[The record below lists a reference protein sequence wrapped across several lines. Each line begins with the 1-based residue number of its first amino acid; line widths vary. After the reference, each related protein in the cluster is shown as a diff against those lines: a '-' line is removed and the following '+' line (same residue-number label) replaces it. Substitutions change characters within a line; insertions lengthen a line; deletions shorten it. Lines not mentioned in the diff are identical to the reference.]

1 MSRGHNEVA
10 ARWSSWA
17 VGDRIPSVSMAVTLQ
32 RLVVAAGGERD
43 FNPLHVDE
51 AYARSCGFS
60 TAFANGFFQQAMLD
74 RTITDFTGSSGELR
88 RLSLRMR
95 APVYL
100 GRSLEVTGAISSLAK
115 NGSWLVVELDLQLS
129 TEDGLCSTGAA
140 TVRLPLGE

>member
-1 MSRGHNEVA
+1 MSRGHDEVA
-10 ARWSSWA
+10 AHWLSWA
-17 VGDRIPSVSMAVTLQ
+17 VGERIPSVSMAVTLQ

-43 FNPLHVDE
+43 FNPLHFDE

-115 NGSWLVVELDLQLS
+115 DGSWLVVELDLELS
-129 TEDGLCSTGAA
+129 TEDGMCSTGAA